1 MKKRISIVLCLTMI
15 LAMCFG
21 MVACGKKAPTEP
33 TTVSMVSGQTYG
45 SGNTSFAFSVTDPD
59 GKETAVTVKTDK
71 DTVGA
76 AQRVRPVRH
85 HGQRH
90 NFGLREGRQV
100 LGLLHQRRVCHDR
113 RGCYPRRRRRFL
125 LLRSGIIFSKQKG
138 PVSNL
143 LLGSGCNRHPRK
155 ESFGTG
161 PFLIRRTSLSNEFA
175 EFNLSKGVF
184 VTVVHVNYKNIA

>member
-76 AQRVRPVRH
+76 A
-85 HGQRH
+85 
-90 NFGLREGRQV
+90 LLD
-100 LGLLHQRRVCHDR
+100 LGLVVGEDSEYGLYVTTVNGTTLDYEKD
-113 RGCYPRRRRRFL
+113 GKYWAFYIN
-125 LLRSGIIFSKQKG
+125 GEYAMTG
-138 PVSNL
+138 VDATPVEDGASY
-143 LLGSGCNRHPRK
+143 
-155 ESFGTG
+155 SFV
-161 PFLIRRTSLSNEFA
+161 A
-175 EFNLSKGVF
+175 E
-184 VTVVHVNYKNIA
+184 

>member
-45 SGNTSFAFSVTDPD
+45 SGNTSFAFAVTDPD

-76 AQRVRPVRH
+76 A
-85 HGQRH
+85 
-90 NFGLREGRQV
+90 LLD
-100 LGLLHQRRVCHDR
+100 LGLVEGEDSEYGLYVTTVN
-113 RGCYPRRRRRFL
+113 
-125 LLRSGIIFSKQKG
+125 GITLDYEKDGKYWAFYING
-138 PVSNL
+138 EYAMTGVDATPVEDGASY
-143 LLGSGCNRHPRK
+143 
-155 ESFGTG
+155 SFV
-161 PFLIRRTSLSNEFA
+161 A
-175 EFNLSKGVF
+175 E
-184 VTVVHVNYKNIA
+184 